1 MICKYSQLYKQAAA
15 TKDQILA
22 VSKKLNKTP
31 EEIVKLTSEVDPTKK
46 YEVWLL
52 KQMAFLNIILPEDKD
67 SVLQTLK
74 DFEQLNLHKQLKY
87 TNINQYKNI
96 ADLKEEIA
104 TIKPKELSETYDYHI
119 QQFLKLK
126 GVSVFGQNSDYFILQ
141 VTDPESLTKLGDST
155 DWCTRHIENAKNYI
169 YETGNQYVVFKKEN
183 NKYIKFA
190 QFAQNFQQFQNINN
204 RNILKN
210 IEKPLA
216 ELILFADK
224 NNILKKP
231 FEIIK
236 YDKQTLSKYLKT
248 LKGFAERL
256 DLSGVE
262 IDYIENLT
270 VRGDLDLN
278 DCKIGRLENVR
289 AYGNFY
295 LQRATVNVIRGQLVT
310 ENLIAKE
317 AHIKQLPE
325 GFIVYNLL
333 DLSYSDIETL
343 PDNFNVGSMIN
354 LRGSKIKKLPP
365 ILDLPDV
372 TLKLTDT
379 EITELPEV
387 LKVRNLFLYDTK
399 IKKLPDGLFVKD
411 IIVGENP
418 YTGRDY
424 MEEYLEGYEK
434 RKEEERKI
442 LQSEF
447 EEYMKEIKK

>member
-31 EEIVKLTSEVDPTKK
+31 EEITQLTSEVDPTRK

-236 YDKQTLSKYLKT
+236 YDKQALSKYLKT

-343 PDNFNVGSMIN
+343 LIIST
-354 LRGSKIKKLPP
+354 S
-365 ILDLPDV
+365 
-372 TLKLTDT
+372 
-379 EITELPEV
+379 EV
-387 LKVRNLFLYDTK
+387 
-399 IKKLPDGLFVKD
+399 
-411 IIVGENP
+411 
-418 YTGRDY
+418 
-424 MEEYLEGYEK
+424 
-434 RKEEERKI
+434 
-442 LQSEF
+442 
-447 EEYMKEIKK
+447 